1 MRRPYKKSRM
11 KWKFIFRNKL
21 WGLWLL
27 LPSMAG
33 VAAFHVIPMFHVL
46 KRSVMDNSA
55 RKFVGFENYKEVITN
70 NSFRLAV
77 QNTIRF
83 LGICVPV
90 LLGLSLLCAIFFYKD
105 KNSLRKIVVL
115 MPMAIPV
122 ASIVLIWKV
131 LFSRYGLI
139 DRLFNSYTG
148 GMDYISSRWSFGVL
162 VITYIWRNVG
172 YDIILWIAAIN
183 SVDKSI
189 NEAAQIDGCGKLQRF
204 VWITWPHILPYGS
217 VILLLS
223 LLNAFKAFREVYLT
237 AGEYPNKNIYLLQ
250 HIFSNWLLDFKFTD
264 LCAGAVLVIGVV
276 GIISVLF
283 QRLLERD
290 IEK

>member
-1 MRRPYKKSRM
+1 M
-11 KWKFIFRNKL
+11 
-21 WGLWLL
+21 L

-33 VAAFHVIPMFHVL
+33 VAAFHVIPMFHVI
-46 KRSVMDNSA
+46 KRSVMDNSVH
-55 RKFVGFENYKEVITN
+55 KFVGFENYKEVITN
-70 NSFRLAV
+70 SSFQLAA

-83 LGICVPV
+83 LGICVPM
-90 LLGLSLLCAIFFYKD
+90 LLGLSLLCAILFYRD
-105 KNSLRKIVVL
+105 KNSLRKTVVL

-139 DRLFNSYTG
+139 DRLFSCYTEG
-148 GMDYISSRWSFGVL
+148 VDYISSRWSFGVL
-162 VITYIWRNVG
+162 VLTYIWRNIG
-172 YDIILWIAAIN
+172 YDIILWIAALN

-189 NEAAQIDGCGKLQRF
+189 DEAAQIDGCGRLQRF

-250 HIFSNWLLDFKFTD
+250 HIFSNWLLNFKFTD

-283 QRLLERD
+283 QKLLERD
-290 IEK
+290 IER

>member
-1 MRRPYKKSRM
+1 M
-11 KWKFIFRNKL
+11 
-21 WGLWLL
+21 L

-33 VAAFHVIPMFHVL
+33 VAAFHVIPMFYVL

-77 QNTIRF
+77 QNTTRF
-83 LGICVPV
+83 LVICVPI

-105 KNSLRKIVVL
+105 KNSLRKTVVL

-189 NEAAQIDGCGKLQRF
+189 NEAAQIDGCGRLQRF

-223 LLNAFKAFREVYLT
+223 LLNAFKAFREVY
-237 AGEYPNKNIYLLQ
+237 
-250 HIFSNWLLDFKFTD
+250 
-264 LCAGAVLVIGVV
+264 
-276 GIISVLF
+276 
-283 QRLLERD
+283 
-290 IEK
+290 